1 LNFYQIQES
10 SDEPANDEELPIR
23 LPLKSD
29 KEADMMSLTI
39 RQGKLDARFRSSAA
53 EVVSITSSGVYN
65 DGQFHTVVVVRTGR
79 KVEVLVD
86 DISIG
91 TIRLARQVG
100 GSSSSGAY
108 SGSDYSHLMLGGV
121 RPEWL
126 SMASDFIGTQH
137 SFTGCIADLSFN
149 NQLVDLSYPVRHS
162 AAAVGRCQ
170 HVPVPRV
177 LEERMQANE
186 NALASCREVPQY
198 TIEGRAFKFG
208 DAPNSHVMISAN
220 RKELHNS
227 FNFTMDF
234 RTHYPNG
241 LLLFSSVRINLIA
254 IIF

>member
-1 LNFYQIQES
+1 
-10 SDEPANDEELPIR
+10 LPIQ
-23 LPLKSD
+23 LPLKSE

-39 RQGKLDARFRSSAA
+39 RQGKLDARFRSSPA
-53 EVVSITSSGVYN
+53 EVLSITSSGTYN
-65 DGQFHTVVVVRTGR
+65 DGQFHNVVVVRTGR

-91 TIRLARQVG
+91 TIRLARQVA
-100 GSSSSGAY
+100 GSSSSSSA
-108 SGSDYSHLMLGGV
+108 DFSHLMLGGV

-170 HVPVPRV
+170 HVPVPRM

-186 NALASCREVPQY
+186 NALSSCREVPQY

-241 LLLFSSVRINLIA
+241 LLLFSSVRIFV
-254 IIF
+254 IFKLD

>member
-1 LNFYQIQES
+1 
-10 SDEPANDEELPIR
+10 
-23 LPLKSD
+23 
-29 KEADMMSLTI
+29 MSLSI
-39 RQGKLDARFRSSAA
+39 RQGKLEARFRSSAA
-53 EVVSITSSGVYN
+53 DVASITSSESYD
-65 DGQFHTVVVVRTGR
+65 DGQFHNVVVVRTGR

-86 DISIG
+86 DISVG
-91 TIRLARQVG
+91 TIRLARQVS
-100 GSSSSGAY
+100 GSSS
-108 SGSDYSHLMLGGV
+108 GSDHFSHLMLGGV

-126 SMASDFIGTQH
+126 PMASEFIGTQH

-149 NQLVDLSYPVRHS
+149 NQLVDLSHPVRHS

-170 HVPVPRV
+170 HVPAPRA

-220 RKELHNS
+220 RKELHSS

-241 LLLFSSVRINLIA
+241 LLLFSSVRI
-254 IIF
+254 F